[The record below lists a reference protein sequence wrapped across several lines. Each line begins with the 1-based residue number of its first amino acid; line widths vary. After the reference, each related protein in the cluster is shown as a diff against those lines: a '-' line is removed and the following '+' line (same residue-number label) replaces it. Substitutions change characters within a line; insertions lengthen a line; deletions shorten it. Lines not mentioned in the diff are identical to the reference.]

1 MKLMSDIVNVNEDL
15 EKQYDNII
23 ERLQEA
29 KMQGRPIDE
38 GILGAIG
45 GATFGPAV
53 MRAVCD
59 ALGINQKGA
68 LGNLMTSRLVLTAI
82 GAKL

>member
-1 MKLMSDIVNVNEDL
+1 MKSMSDIVNEDL
-15 EKQYDNII
+15 DRQYDSII
-23 ERLQEA
+23 EKLQDA
-29 KMQGRPIDE
+29 KMNKTPIDE
-38 GILGAIG
+38 GLLGALG
-45 GATFGPAV
+45 GITVGPAV